1 VRFIVSEYVNGITL
15 RETLSDSKL
24 DLETVLNIAVQL
36 AEALAVAHSAG
47 IIHRDIKPENIM
59 VRFQNRESW
68 PARHGAR

>member
-1 VRFIVSEYVNGITL
+1 MRFIVSEYVNGITL

-59 VRFQNRESW
+59 VRDT
-68 PARHGAR
+68 G